1 MADTE
6 SDDTPPQAGASDRF
20 DEISGLVARRATE
33 YVELWE
39 STMAKVAA
47 SDYHSDDL
55 VDDWFTWWGKWVRD
69 STAIAALTWRT
80 YEAGTPASHDASAA
94 REH

>member
-1 MADTE
+1 MPE
-6 SDDTPPQAGASDRF
+6 KERDDDPSTAAASDRF
-20 DEISGLVARRATE
+20 DEISGLAARRATE

-39 STMAKVAA
+39 SMMAKLAS

-69 STAIAALTWRT
+69 STAAAALTWRT
-80 YEAGTPASHDASAA
+80 YGAGTPVSHDASAP